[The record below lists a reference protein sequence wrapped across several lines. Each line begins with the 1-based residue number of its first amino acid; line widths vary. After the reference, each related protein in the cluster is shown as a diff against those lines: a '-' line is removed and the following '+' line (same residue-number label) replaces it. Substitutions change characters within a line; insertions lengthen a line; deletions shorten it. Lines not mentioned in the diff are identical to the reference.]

1 MYGEIS
7 DKFTSLLE
15 DHMKSPLRLTSQCS
29 IDFQPFPAIIGKHS
43 QDRGGN
49 AMGITGG
56 DPDRILLEIQCSWS
70 SERDDELFADA
81 SKELT
86 DWLEIRVPEWTKG
99 EKQYLPYLMNDAAED
114 QNVTGTYRGYADF
127 KTLQGEMDP
136 EEFFKARGGG
146 FVY

>member
-15 DHMKSPLRLTSQCS
+15 DHMKNPLRLTSQCS
-29 IDFQPFPAIIGKHS
+29 IDFQPFPAIVGKHS

-49 AMGITGG
+49 AMGISG
-56 DPDRILLEIQCSWS
+56 DDLDRILLEIQCSWS
-70 SERDDELFADA
+70 SDKDDEIFAGV

-86 DWLEIRVPEWTKG
+86 DWLEVKVPEWTKG
-99 EKQYLPYLMNDAAED
+99 EKYYLPYLMNDASGD
-114 QNVTGTYRGYADF
+114 QNVTGTYQGYSEF
-127 KTLQGEMDP
+127 KALQAGMDP
-136 EEFFKARGGG
+136 DEFFRARGGG